1 MAQFRY
7 TVSRKGQETSGI
19 VEAESLFDAGEKLQE
34 QGGYILELRER
45 FSLGSLRLGKGLE
58 KVIRPLTEKMGGGEK
73 VLFTSQL
80 GSMLKTGL
88 SVTKALEAFVDEKQT
103 RMSMPIKRIM
113 ETLKAGKSLSE
124 ALTDYPKIF
133 DKVYVNVVKAGETMG
148 KLAESLSYL
157 GDQLKREHD
166 LKSKVKSAM
175 AYPLVVLTAMFGVMT
190 FIALSVVPKIVKFSE
205 NVGAQL
211 PQITQM
217 IISVTEFL
225 REYWVFAVLVGIGL
239 IIGMWRMMKTK
250 QGRRLV
256 DRLLL
261 KLPVVG
267 GLLKRY
273 NQARFARLLSGFYR
287 YGISV
292 ELAFEILSDSL
303 GNYYYSEACRR
314 MKQRLMTGR
323 SLSVVLSTEKELF
336 SGMMGRVVKGAEQT
350 GVLDETLLKLAVF
363 YEEEL
368 EASLNNLTTIIEP
381 VLIVLLG
388 IGVIGIALAVI
399 VPIYRVTSQVK

>member
-1 MAQFRY
+1 
-7 TVSRKGQETSGI
+7 
-19 VEAESLFDAGEKLQE
+19 
-34 QGGYILELRER
+34 
-45 FSLGSLRLGKGLE
+45 
-58 KVIRPLTEKMGGGEK
+58 
-73 VLFTSQL
+73 
-80 GSMLKTGL
+80 
-88 SVTKALEAFVDEKQT
+88 
-103 RMSMPIKRIM
+103 M

-124 ALTDYPKIF
+124 ALAGYPKIF

-148 KLAESLSYL
+148 KLADSLSYL

-175 AYPLVVLTAMFGVMT
+175 AYPVVVLTAMFGVMT
-190 FIALSVVPKIVKFSE
+190 FLALSVVPKIVKFTE
-205 NVGAQL
+205 NVGAKL
-211 PQITQM
+211 PQVTVI

-225 REYWVFAVLVGIGL
+225 QDYWLFVVLVGIGL

-368 EASLNNLTTIIEP
+368 EVSLNNLTTIIEP